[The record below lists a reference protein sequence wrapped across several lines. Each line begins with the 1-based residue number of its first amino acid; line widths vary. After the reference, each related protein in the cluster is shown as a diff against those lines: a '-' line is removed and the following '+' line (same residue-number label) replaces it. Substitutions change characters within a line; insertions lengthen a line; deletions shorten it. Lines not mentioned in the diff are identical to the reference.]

1 MDSMN
6 RSPAFPRRAISLA
19 LVAYCALLL
28 SGCSAVF
35 VAPYDETTDR
45 LLTDLAQKTETAVVQ
60 ADAGQL
66 STEDRQKFYSESI
79 GTVRTLKARAGLFAK
94 NEDEIRALGVLEK
107 HFERLQEHGGAPRTS
122 LTTGLR
128 GTLTD
133 LQQIEIAK
141 KRSSAFSSGLKK
153 TSSTSTP

>member
-1 MDSMN
+1 MD
-6 RSPAFPRRAISLA
+6 RSLAFPPRAIFVAA
-19 LVAYCALLL
+19 LVYCAILIG
-28 SGCSAVF
+28 GCSAVF

-45 LLTDLAQKTETAVVQ
+45 LLTDLAQKTETAVVR

-66 STEDRQKFYSESI
+66 SAEDREKFYSESI

-94 NEDEIRALGVLEK
+94 NEDEIRALGDLEK
-107 HFERLQEHGGAPRTS
+107 AFERLQKHGGPPRS
-122 LTTGLR
+122 SITTGLR
-128 GTLTD
+128 GSLTD

-153 TSSTSTP
+153 TSSSP